1 LQELFLLAL
10 GSWLVARQPLCLV
23 RHQKLCAAEGL
34 PYQLSAWVICCPDK
48 SGDGNK
54 LKAAQTGSAVALL
67 LFPIRVILGT
77 TQRQDVRI
85 SGGLSKLNDR
95 FLPTYSGG
103 RYPSFFRLF
112 LSGIIISMGFS

>member
-1 LQELFLLAL
+1 MSTLQELFLLAL

-23 RHQKLCAAEGL
+23 RYQKLCAAEGL

-67 LFPIRVILGT
+67 LFPRRVIIGTLAGISANLLGGCE
-77 TQRQDVRI
+77 QLILQ
-85 SGGLSKLNDR
+85 SHS
-95 FLPTYSGG
+95 
-103 RYPSFFRLF
+103 
-112 LSGIIISMGFS
+112 